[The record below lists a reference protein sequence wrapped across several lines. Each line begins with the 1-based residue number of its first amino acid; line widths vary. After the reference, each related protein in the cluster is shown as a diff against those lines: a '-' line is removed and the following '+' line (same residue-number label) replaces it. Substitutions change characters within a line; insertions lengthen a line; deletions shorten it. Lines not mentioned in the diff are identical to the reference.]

1 MSIRSSLLIVLFKAS
16 AWYTCHR
23 GQRQWELFSVHPCDL
38 QLVHWPLFFQSFFS
52 FHFGY
57 VFYCYVFIRLTDLQ
71 YLICCYSHPMCFSF
85 HSFCCCCS
93 SRSFIWDFFLYLPC
107 FCLTCS
113 YMLPFTFLNIWNVVK
128 IILMSLSINYIIC
141 VTSGSVFYWLI
152 FLLII
157 VYILCFFA
165 WLIIFYWMPYFV
177 SCWMLDIF

>member
-16 AWYTCHR
+16 AGYTCHQ
-23 GQRQWELFSVHPCDL
+23 GQRQWELTRVSVHPCEL
-38 QLVHWPLFFQSFFS
+38 QLVLRPLFFQSFFS
-52 FHFGY
+52 ISFWLCLLLLCLQVNWSAVSNLLLFPSN
-57 VFYCYVFIRLTDLQ
+57 VFFI
-71 YLICCYSHPMCFSF
+71 SFFCF
-85 HSFCCCCS
+85 S

-141 VTSGSVFYWLI
+141 VTSGSVVYWLI